1 MLSACSY
8 VPGLKPA
15 PTPVSRQFLDPAPL
29 PRSQP
34 SSYDSEAKS
43 YFFKIAFGSEYGSG
57 PPGVYKWTNDVKIKV
72 HGNPTSADI
81 DTLEQV
87 VSELNDLQSE
97 ITLNIVKRNANVEI
111 YFAPESRF
119 RSIEPY
125 YVPVNMGF
133 FSVAGSDT
141 GAIDNA
147 RILIASTGITQ
158 NERSHLI
165 REELTQS
172 LGLMRDSNRYPESI
186 FYQGWT
192 STTEYATHRSRYY
205 QHALRLTIIP
215 WHEQKPS
222 TKRYLQKVCKQSGGV
237 PSL

>member
-1 MLSACSY
+1 M
-8 VPGLKPA
+8 
-15 PTPVSRQFLDPAPL
+15 
-29 PRSQP
+29 
-34 SSYDSEAKS
+34 
-43 YFFKIAFGSEYGSG
+43 
-57 PPGVYKWTNDVKIKV
+57 YKWTNDVKIKV

-192 STTEYATHRSRYY
+192 STTEYAPIDRAIISMLYDSRLSLGMNKSQVQRGIFKKCVNSQAVYPLSE
-205 QHALRLTIIP
+205 QHGLEAQER
-215 WHEQKPS
+215 
-222 TKRYLQKVCKQSGGV
+222 R
-237 PSL
+237 